1 MLYTHQCDYIIMA
14 SIQKKCTVCGCT
26 ELVPMKFAELSGEPG
41 VFLELKADAFACV
54 KCGHMEFFAK
64 EAEIR
69 NSIVQ
74 NEIRV
79 ETEQKRAAAEKELAE
94 AKAELE
100 KAESI
105 VNDETQEFKAIKAAQ
120 ERISVLKQR
129 IKELETFLR

>member
-1 MLYTHQCDYIIMA
+1 MLYTHQCDYMNMA
-14 SIQKKCTVCGCT
+14 SIQRKCTVCGCT
-26 ELVPMKFAELSGEPG
+26 DLVPMKFAELTGEPG
-41 VFLELKADAFACV
+41 VFLEPKVDSFACV

-69 NSIVQ
+69 NSIIQ
-74 NEIRV
+74 NDIRV
-79 ETEQKRAAAEKELAE
+79 EAEQKRSAAEKELAE

-120 ERISVLKQR
+120 ERISVLKAR